1 MGDTK
6 HFFIEI
12 KETPQGFVIRRG
24 TMEHINSL
32 VHKKNYTTQSDE
44 SFDETL
50 RDTFKTSGKK
60 DALIFIH
67 GLWAYSRPMAYHL
80 LQFDKHVIQKT
91 DSNIAFTLN
100 IIWHTPMPSY
110 FFSRRQCKRLAL
122 AIAPVFWN
130 TIHNLLKIK
139 DLEPRLHLLCHSMGN
154 YFFENLLQNKHLHDA
169 KVFEQILLVAADVDI
184 DFFEKYLNDIKAL
197 TKRVVL
203 LNNKNDVLLKAS
215 RYLNRM
221 RRLGIAPPQYFERFH
236 PFLKATEISE
246 VDDVR
251 NLIALS
257 GQHIYYNASVKVLT
271 YIKSLLEGGEVLK
284 KLE

>member
-24 TMEHINSL
+24 SMERVNSL
-32 VHKKNYTTQSDE
+32 VHKKNYTPQSDE

-80 LQFDKHVIQKT
+80 LQFDKHVFQKT
-91 DSNIAFTLN
+91 NSNIAFTLN

-122 AIAPVFWN
+122 AIAPFFWN
-130 TIHNLLKIK
+130 AMHNLLKIK

-154 YFFENLLQNKHLHDA
+154 YFFENLLQNKSLNKKIFD
-169 KVFEQILLVAADVDI
+169 QILLVAADVDI
-184 DFFEKYLNDIKAL
+184 DFFEKYTDDMKAL

-203 LNNKNDVLLKAS
+203 INNKNDVLLKVS
-215 RYLNRM
+215 RYLNRVH
-221 RRLGIAPPQYFERFH
+221 RLGIAPPQYFEDFQ
-236 PFLKATEISE
+236 PFLKTTEISQ
-246 VDDVR
+246 VKDVK

-284 KLE
+284 KIE

>member
-1 MGDTK
+1 MSDTK

-12 KETPQGFVIRRG
+12 KETPQGFVTRRG
-24 TMEHINSL
+24 VIESVNAL
-32 VHKKNYTTQSDE
+32 VHKKKYSTQSDE
-44 SFDETL
+44 AFDEAL
-50 RDTFKTSGKK
+50 HNAFKTSGKK

-80 LQFDKHVIQKT
+80 LQFDKHIVQKT

-110 FFSRRQCKRLAL
+110 FISRRQCKRLAL
-122 AIAPVFWN
+122 GIAPIFWN
-130 TIHNLLKIK
+130 SIDNLLKIK
-139 DLEPRLHLLCHSMGN
+139 GLEPRLHLLCHSMGN
-154 YFFENLLQNKHLHDA
+154 YFFENLLQNKPSHKA

-184 DFFEKYLNDIKAL
+184 DFFEKYTDDMKAL

-203 LNNKNDVLLKAS
+203 INNKNDVLLKVS
-215 RYLNRM
+215 RYLNRV
-221 RRLGIAPPQYFERFH
+221 RRLGIAPPQYFDNFQ
-236 PFLKATEISE
+236 PFLKATEISQ
-246 VDDVR
+246 VRDVR

-257 GQHIYYNASVKVLT
+257 GQHIYYNASVKVLN

-284 KLE
+284 NIE